1 MIGRFTMEGE
11 IMNSDYREKR
21 ADNVILNKKIDIQGV
36 EDQICF
42 EKENLNII
50 DDSADNYYLLNKS
63 INKCVALL
71 FTSIRGKQTQNILAD
86 IGEENNKTFV
96 DAMNRID
103 DDKQMI
109 RGRIKDLYDK
119 KEEILKD
126 NRDEEESEEEKK
138 NE

>member
-96 DAMNRID
+96 DAMNRMD
-103 DDKQMI
+103 DEKQMI

>member
-103 DDKQMI
+103 DEKQMI

>member
-1 MIGRFTMEGE
+1 MEGE

-21 ADNVILNKKIDIQGV
+21 ADNVILNKKLDIQGV

-103 DDKQMI
+103 DEKQMI